1 MHQSGP
7 YTYGARGLNAQM
19 SPQWPSQPFPPV
31 PLGTPPATLP
41 YPRPPSI
48 PVSQRP
54 STPLCSPTQPCSPG
68 TPSFSPSQPRSTGSP
83 HVDNNSPSG
92 VNEAPRTYGFD
103 LNTSWQSDKD
113 HYDNQKI
120 NGLTFPRTIRQSAF
134 TQRLNIEGCDPLAL
148 PVAALLYQQANN
160 NWLRKL
166 AHGREVYLIPTGGSV
181 YDGVANSVEKQIEAS
196 TWTESPTIGPDR
208 MAKCWTRQKTM
219 NTKYAAQQIA
229 EIIQGWLPARVTDPD
244 SQHEITQLRNQL
256 AQLKQQLGGEPSG
269 TSNPSRPPPS
279 SSSPAGT
286 AIGRA
291 LHGHATNPSAPHPP
305 TFDPCCLLTVP
316 PTTNQWLLD
325 HLPSTLAIRTFNKW
339 LKELPIS
346 DTKRNVL
353 NTNLAKMVGT
363 STLRSSGDR
372 GTSGC
377 HDGHTNH

>member
-1 MHQSGP
+1 MAFSAFSTGP
-7 YTYGARGLNAQM
+7 TRDSTGNTTIPTSTQH
-19 SPQWPSQPFPPV
+19 S
-31 PLGTPPATLP
+31 
-41 YPRPPSI
+41 SI
-48 PVSQRP
+48 P
-54 STPLCSPTQPCSPG
+54 TPLCSPTQPCSPG

-208 MAKCWTRQKTM
+208 LAKCWTR
-219 NTKYAAQQIA
+219 
-229 EIIQGWLPARVTDPD
+229 
-244 SQHEITQLRNQL
+244 
-256 AQLKQQLGGEPSG
+256 
-269 TSNPSRPPPS
+269 
-279 SSSPAGT
+279 
-286 AIGRA
+286 
-291 LHGHATNPSAPHPP
+291 
-305 TFDPCCLLTVP
+305 
-316 PTTNQWLLD
+316 
-325 HLPSTLAIRTFNKW
+325 
-339 LKELPIS
+339 
-346 DTKRNVL
+346 
-353 NTNLAKMVGT
+353 
-363 STLRSSGDR
+363 
-372 GTSGC
+372 
-377 HDGHTNH
+377 